1 MFPQTLNKI
10 VTLRNILKLWES
22 IVYYTYSIFK
32 IHSIIHLCYISVFPS
47 YPNFVRQQKQI
58 MFPWCRMQIYFCRWN
73 NIRCDCVCQQGGSA
87 PGTRLAADRQR
98 LSTDPL
104 PASLSAY
111 RNIYCCYTLS
121 TYNNNI
127 RYNTHKTRHLDKD
140 KKHKKAGKKEQS
152 EDLVRLI
159 GASKQFH
166 K

>member
-1 MFPQTLNKI
+1 MRITLYI
-10 VTLRNILKLWES
+10 TYI
-22 IVYYTYSIFK
+22 YSIFE
-32 IHSIIHLCYISVFPS
+32 IYYFMYLCLQMSFPS

-58 MFPWCRMQIYFCRWN
+58 MFPWCRMQIPFCRWN

-87 PGTRLAADRQR
+87 PGIRLAADRQR

-104 PASLSAY
+104 PASLSVY
-111 RNIYCCYTLS
+111 RNIYCFYTLS

-127 RYNTHKTRHLDKD
+127 QHTQDKTLGQRQ
-140 KKHKKAGKKEQS
+140 KKHKKAGKREQS